1 MSATSDGGRKGMG
14 ENMCVCAAAVDNAH
28 PVPFDPF

>member
-1 MSATSDGGRKGMG
+1 MSVRSDRRKGVG
-14 ENMCVCAAAVDNAH
+14 ENICMCAAAVDNAH